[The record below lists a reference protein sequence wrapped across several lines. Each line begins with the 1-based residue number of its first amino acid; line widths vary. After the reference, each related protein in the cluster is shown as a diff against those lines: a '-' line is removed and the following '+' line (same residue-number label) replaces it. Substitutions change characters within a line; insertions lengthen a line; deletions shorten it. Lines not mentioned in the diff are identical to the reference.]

1 MGIKVVL
8 DGNGGDEV
16 FAGYTDRYTRYY
28 LNSCIED
35 YKLLDILRFVYN
47 KKNYNIKFETIMKY
61 LVQKIFNKFFNI
73 SFKEKIFDNTRFS
86 LKIYNSFTK
95 INFFETLDK
104 YQIWDIVY
112 GPCQRMLKIWD
123 NAVMMNSVEARSPLL
138 DFRNIKFMNKNNN
151 QKFNKGYNKYK
162 LRKEIS
168 KEVGYKIKYRRDK
181 QPLKWNFVDKIFE
194 EKFNHIEQQV
204 RKSKLVKS
212 CLNDSEVNEIFN
224 FKNFKLKKDKILRLY
239 SVSILGEV
247 YDCNAK

>member
-1 MGIKVVL
+1 
-8 DGNGGDEV
+8 
-16 FAGYTDRYTRYY
+16 
-28 LNSCIED
+28 
-35 YKLLDILRFVYN
+35 
-47 KKNYNIKFETIMKY
+47 
-61 LVQKIFNKFFNI
+61 
-73 SFKEKIFDNTRFS
+73 
-86 LKIYNSFTK
+86 
-95 INFFETLDK
+95 
-104 YQIWDIVY
+104 
-112 GPCQRMLKIWD
+112 MLKIWD